1 MKTAGRAE
9 EMKEGSSLPK
19 CLGLLKTRGYKE
31 DNETLLGDLEAMAGY
46 RGHGHGLEEAHM
58 EPCFFFFS
66 TPTVLQAWILLT
78 LCFPSTLKAQAGTAS
93 VSLRGPPGRGTTSS
107 EVACKTAQPRHWPG
121 FLSSVEP
128 TPLIRS

>member
-58 EPCFFFFS
+58 EPCFFFFLPQLCCRLGYS
-66 TPTVLQAWILLT
+66 SLSAFLQL
-78 LCFPSTLKAQAGTAS
+78 
-93 VSLRGPPGRGTTSS
+93 
-107 EVACKTAQPRHWPG
+107 
-121 FLSSVEP
+121 
-128 TPLIRS
+128 